1 MIKSAF
7 QLVPSSLKHRDV
19 AFWFGVSFITP
30 FYYGLIS
37 FFYANSSAYIV
48 QDDARYHIVWLQR
61 LIDPDLFPNDVMAD
75 YYSAIQGIGFRSFY
89 ALAASLGIEP
99 LAFAKIVPLLLALVT
114 TVYLFWTALLILPV
128 PICGALTTILLNQN
142 IWIRDDLISASPR
155 AFVYPLFAAFLYY
168 LLRDSKA
175 LCLVSLGL
183 LSLFYPQM
191 ALVAVG
197 MLTLRLIRWDGLRP
211 RLPSRLQDY
220 GFWLTASVVI
230 GGALLIFSH
239 QVAEQAG
246 RLTSLAEMRAWPEFQ
261 PGGRG
266 EYFGLPFLTFWFDG
280 LSGLR
285 FPLYPPIIWLGAM
298 LPLVVWKVPHYFHKA
313 FPLSVAVTAEVRV
326 LGQMLISS
334 LAFFFLSHIIF
345 PALYLPSRYSFYS
358 TRFALIIASGVMLT
372 LVMQCWV
379 GWLVRQWQR
388 WRRWSWLDFVR
399 VGVSVGFAIAVII
412 APSIPPVFL
421 KGQSWEVGEPAS
433 LYEFIAQTPED
444 TMIASLVREVND
456 DIPAFSQRSVL
467 VGREFALPYHV
478 DFYGE
483 MRQRM
488 RDLVTAQYS
497 ADLSEVKAF
506 IDSYNIDLWILADDF
521 ADADYLD
528 QQDWLLNSSE
538 KAAVVEA
545 DSGLARDR
553 SPAISQTISDCSSYT
568 KAGLIVLEADC
579 IASFD
584 SLDKQPNNS

>member
-168 LLRDSKA
+168 LLRDSKV
-175 LCLVSLGL
+175 LCLISLGL

-211 RLPSRLQDY
+211 RLPRRLRDY

-230 GGALLIFSH
+230 GGALLLFSH

-246 RLTSLAEMRAWPEFQ
+246 
-261 PGGRG
+261 G
-266 EYFGLPFLTFWFDG
+266 
-280 LSGLR
+280 
-285 FPLYPPIIWLGAM
+285 
-298 LPLVVWKVPHYFHKA
+298 
-313 FPLSVAVTAEVRV
+313 
-326 LGQMLISS
+326 
-334 LAFFFLSHIIF
+334 
-345 PALYLPSRYSFYS
+345 
-358 TRFALIIASGVMLT
+358 
-372 LVMQCWV
+372 
-379 GWLVRQWQR
+379 
-388 WRRWSWLDFVR
+388 
-399 VGVSVGFAIAVII
+399 
-412 APSIPPVFL
+412 
-421 KGQSWEVGEPAS
+421 
-433 LYEFIAQTPED
+433 
-444 TMIASLVREVND
+444 
-456 DIPAFSQRSVL
+456 
-467 VGREFALPYHV
+467 
-478 DFYGE
+478 
-483 MRQRM
+483 
-488 RDLVTAQYS
+488 
-497 ADLSEVKAF
+497 
-506 IDSYNIDLWILADDF
+506 
-521 ADADYLD
+521 
-528 QQDWLLNSSE
+528 
-538 KAAVVEA
+538 
-545 DSGLARDR
+545 
-553 SPAISQTISDCSSYT
+553 
-568 KAGLIVLEADC
+568 
-579 IASFD
+579 
-584 SLDKQPNNS
+584 